1 MTERPADEIL
11 AEWRELDMALAAKLE
26 AQDRIDLERA
36 LTSLADEYREALG
49 AQGRV
54 AEPLNAAT

>member
-54 AEPLNAAT
+54 V